1 MAENETGQ
9 TADQRLLLVI
19 PILVAGISLAQVVF
33 EGPTAAALTVV
44 CVAGLIAILV
54 RVGVNA
60 RAGSQ
65 DAADDATPD
74 GSGSGG
80 GTRG

>member
-1 MAENETGQ
+1 MAENEAGQ

-19 PILVAGISLAQVVF
+19 PVLVVGISLAQVVF

-60 RAGSQ
+60 RAVNQ
-65 DAADDATPD
+65 DAPDDATP
-74 GSGSGG
+74 GG
-80 GTRG
+80 GGGATRD